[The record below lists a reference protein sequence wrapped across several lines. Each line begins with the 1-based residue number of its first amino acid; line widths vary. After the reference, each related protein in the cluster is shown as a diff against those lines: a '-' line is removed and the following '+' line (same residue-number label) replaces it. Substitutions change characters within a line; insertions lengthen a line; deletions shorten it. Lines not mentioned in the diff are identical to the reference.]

1 MTKTKIFSIV
11 FAATSLI
18 LTYVL
23 YRSINDSILETQR
36 IEKMERAIIDQL
48 MMIREAQ
55 VAYKAVN
62 GSYTSDWE
70 KLLNFVDS
78 GSFFII
84 EKTETIIPLAYGAD
98 STIVKVDTIG
108 KVLFKDSIYTAS
120 RYPRFNL
127 ETFAYVPGL
136 EPPTKFNMW
145 ADKITKSGVL
155 VDVVEVWDPKSSNP
169 KRNEESEF
177 NTKKPLRFG
186 SRANVT
192 VAGNWE

>member
-11 FAATSLI
+11 FAVTSLI

-23 YRSINDSILETQR
+23 YRSINDSIQETKR
-36 IEKMERAIIDQL
+36 IERMEKAIIDQL

-55 VAYKAVN
+55 VAYKTVN
-62 GSYTSDWE
+62 GSYTSDWD

-98 STIVKVDTIG
+98 STIIKVDTIG
-108 KVLFKDSIYTAS
+108 KVLFKDSIYTAA
-120 RYPRFNL
+120 RYPRFNI
-127 ETFAYVPGL
+127 ETLPFVPEV
-136 EPPTKFNMW
+136 EPATKFNLW

-155 VDVVEVWDPKSSNP
+155 VDVVEVWDPKPSNP
-169 KRNEESEF
+169 KRSEESEF

-186 SRANVT
+186 SRTNVT